1 MCGRYASFRQAQDL
15 ADFFD
20 VALVDDDAAELPPS
34 WNVAPTDGARVIVER
49 VLPAGATPSGDG
61 GEGAGQR
68 PTGQR
73 PAGRRPASQQP
84 PPAVRREMHVA
95 RWGLVPEWATDPS
108 AGARMFNARVESVAT
123 KPAFAASLRTR
134 RCVVVADGYY
144 EWRKPAPGE
153 TRKTPFY
160 IHPAD
165 SGPLALAGLYSWW
178 RAPAPAGA
186 RGPWLLSCTVLTGA
200 AQGRMTELHD
210 RVPVVLDRAAVNR
223 WLDKTVTAPDGA
235 LAALTAPPELTW
247 HEVSPAVGA
256 VRNNS
261 PELVAPVAA

>member
-15 ADFFD
+15 ADYFD
-20 VALVDDDAAELPPS
+20 VALVDDDAARLAPS

-49 VLPAGATPSGDG
+49 VLPAGTPP
-61 GEGAGQR
+61 GERAASTGRQPAGQA
-68 PTGQR
+68 
-73 PAGRRPASQQP
+73 PARG
-84 PPAVRREMHVA
+84 VRREMHVA
-95 RWGLVPEWATDPS
+95 RWGLVPEWATDPA

-144 EWRKPAPGE
+144 EWRKPGPGE

-165 SGPLALAGLYSWW
+165 SAPLALAGLYSWW
-178 RAPAPAGA
+178 RTPAPDGT
-186 RGPWLLSCTVLTGA
+186 RGPWLLSCTVLTA
-200 AQGRMTELHD
+200 AAHGRMTGLHD
-210 RVPVVLDRAAVNR
+210 RVPVALDRAAVGR
-223 WLDKTVTAPDGA
+223 WLDKGVTSPPGA